1 MNRWEG
7 SRVKNYETTY
17 VCMYLVKGI
26 MDLFTGSYREYCSE
40 SRKYLKVKV
49 PRMPT
54 SRLGGG
60 EGLYFV
66 SVL

>member
-1 MNRWEG
+1 
-7 SRVKNYETTY
+7 
-17 VCMYLVKGI
+17 MYLVKGI